1 VLLRG
6 MEHPFS
12 PHIRSF
18 TRRSLRTTL
27 ETMGFHVLEMDT
39 SHSTLFALAVR

>member
-1 VLLRG
+1 LYKGL
-6 MEHPFS
+6 EHPFS

-27 ETMGFHVLEMDT
+27 ETMGFHIFEL
-39 SHSTLFALAVR
+39 HSGHATLFAVVVR